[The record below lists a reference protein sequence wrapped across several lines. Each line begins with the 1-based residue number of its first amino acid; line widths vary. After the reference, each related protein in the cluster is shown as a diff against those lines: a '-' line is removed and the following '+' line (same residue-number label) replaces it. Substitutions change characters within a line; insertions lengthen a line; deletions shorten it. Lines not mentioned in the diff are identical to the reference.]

1 MAQSVQVDEI
11 AAQHQALDRR
21 IREEVAKP
29 SGDDLRIAE
38 MKRQKLKLK
47 DELSRRE
54 HDRQH

>member
-1 MAQSVQVDEI
+1 MAQSVQADEI

-29 SGDDLRIAE
+29 SGDDLKIAE

-47 DELSRRE
+47 DEISRRE
-54 HDRQH
+54 HDRRH